1 MKKKIALLLAV
12 LFALNLALA
21 GCAGSKAEKQA
32 PGETKETK
40 AADETKASGET
51 KEKTYK
57 VGITTFGLAN
67 DYIRVGRDSAMD
79 QAKKAG
85 IELIAT
91 VDENVAKRT
100 ASIES
105 FISQGVSAIIVHEG
119 DFSQVKSAVSAAK
132 KKGILVVAMNSGN
145 DELADLVVEPD
156 NTKLGE
162 VAAEEMAKLTGNK
175 GNIVEIYNDLGAM
188 IKARK
193 EAMHKVIE
201 KYPEMKVTNGF
212 VYAWPDFYPDA
223 KAKMEAILQAHPK
236 PGEISAVYATF
247 YGVGLAAAQAIRE
260 KGLQNNIV
268 VVGIDSDPETFT
280 EMKKPDSPYKATVM
294 SDADY
299 LGRTSIDKL
308 ASLLKGEKLEEKHI
322 FIPSKLI
329 TKDNIPEK

>member
-1 MKKKIALLLAV
+1 MKRKISLLLV
-12 LFALNLALA
+12 ILLVINLMLT
-21 GCAGSKAEKQA
+21 GCASS
-32 PGETKETK
+32 T
-40 AADETKASGET
+40 ADR
-51 KEKTYK
+51 KEKTFK

-67 DYIRVGRDSAMD
+67 DYIRVGRDSAAD
-79 QAKKAG
+79 QAKKDG
-85 IELIAT
+85 IELIAS
-91 VDENVAKRT
+91 VDDSVAKRT
-100 ASIES
+100 AAIEN
-105 FISQGVSAIIVHEG
+105 FITQGVSAIIVHEG
-119 DFSQVKSAVSAAK
+119 DFTQVKPALEQAK
-132 KKGILVVAMNSGN
+132 KKGIFVIAMNSGY
-145 DELADLVVEPD
+145 DDLADLVVEPD

-193 EAMHKVIE
+193 EAMHNVIK
-201 KYPEMKVTNGF
+201 KYPDMKITNGF
-212 VYAWPDFYPDA
+212 VYAWPDFFPDA

-236 PGEISAVYATF
+236 PGEISAVFATF

-294 SDADY
+294 SDPDY

-308 ASLLKGEKLEEKHI
+308 LLLLKGEKLAEKHI
-322 FIPSKLI
+322 FVPSKLI
-329 TKDNIPEK
+329 TKDNIPAQ